1 MKCVESQSQSLS
13 FKCLKRANVNLLV
26 NLHVNARLHV
36 KHRVN
41 AGVLNVRHL
50 VNAGVLNVRHLVNA
64 RVPREKL
71 LVKDLV
77 NVGVPRDVP
86 LVV

>member
-1 MKCVESQSQSLS
+1 MNVQCVESLVSLLS
-13 FKCLKRANVNLLV
+13 FKCLKRANVNLR
-26 NLHVNARLHV
+26 VNARLHV
-36 KHRVN
+36 KDLVN
-41 AGVLNVRHL
+41 ERHL
-50 VNAGVLNVRHLVNA
+50 VNAGVPREKLLVNA